1 MYCQLNSEPIVEL
14 AGEIN
19 EEKRVNLVKD
29 VKIAKP

>member
-1 MYCQLNSEPIVEL
+1 LNSEPIVEL

-19 EEKRVNLVKD
+19 EEAKMNLVKD